1 MRTLLDLV
9 GLNVLRPLVTFGG
22 DDSGGGSSGGGSS
35 DSGSSSSS
43 GGSSSSA
50 PAPSKKKDPPSFK
63 NLTEASKAGYHGQA
77 VNIGG
82 KLQKVEFAKGSYN
95 DKMKKVSAAANKKS
109 PSGPPPGSPDYNKT
123 ASIPSPTS
131 NKKTSNK
138 KTSGKKTFGGTEY
151 STGKNTFVDSIM
163 SGDFDAESLLPPTGT
178 DTGDKLSKP
187 YKPPSSISS
196 KAQKNAGYLG
206 VTGDPTNELE
216 EFQKRF
222 YAQSVGAAA
231 DPGGASTA
239 TGVIVSDAGQKI
251 LDDANM
257 TAGEYLDAVQDLGKS
272 LDDPR
277 FGEGTVGQA
286 VGSTL
291 VGQGLDYLADMNK
304 RRAYEQLTGQYD
316 PTIGGKIMG
325 YGSEDVRR
333 VVPVFKDG
341 TIVGSLQVDKDGK
354 AISYTGDRDSSAA
367 PLDPSVSGWENKVAP
382 APVSSLFAD
391 TDDGQGAAVQE
402 VVKDPEDPCPEGYMM
417 DPKTQQ
423 CVIDPFQT
431 PFPDPVGGIGI
442 PTPVPNLTPYTQMA
456 PVTLAQL
463 QPSRVANANPLARQ
477 QANMPQQGLGTLGS
491 TLRGVFGDDFDKMTG
506 GDMGDRPFTL
516 SPSGNRIS

>member
-50 PAPSKKKDPPSFK
+50 PAPSKKKDPPTFK

-109 PSGPPPGSPDYNKT
+109 TVGSLSAAESSAKKSSS
-123 ASIPSPTS
+123 ASTS
-131 NKKTSNK
+131 KS
-138 KTSGKKTFGGTEY
+138 SGKKTTGGTEY
-151 STGKNTFVDSIM
+151 TVGKNTFYDSIM

-196 KAQKNAGYLG
+196 SAQKNAGYLG
-206 VTGDPTNELE
+206 VPDKPTNELE

-239 TGVIVSDAGQKI
+239 TGVIVSDAGQKM

-257 TAGEYLDAVQDLGKS
+257 TGEQYIKAVQDLGKS

-277 FGEGTVGQA
+277 FGEGVVGQA
-286 VGSTL
+286 AGSSL

-325 YGSEDVRR
+325 YGSKDVRR

-354 AISYTGDRDSSAA
+354 AISYTGDRDPSAA
-367 PLDPSVSGWENKVAP
+367 PLDPSVTDWESKIAP
-382 APVSSLFAD
+382 PPVQQGES
-391 TDDGQGAAVQE
+391 TDDGQGAAAQE
-402 VVKDPEDPCPEGYMM
+402 VVKEPEDPCPEGYRMN
-417 DPKTQQ
+417 PETKQ
-423 CVIDPFQT
+423 CELDPFQT
-431 PFPDPVGGIGI
+431 PFPDPITGGGGAV
-442 PTPVPNLTPYTQMA
+442 VPAGLTPYTQIA
-456 PVTLAQL
+456 PVTLGQL
-463 QPSRVANANPLARQ
+463 QPSRVAAANPLAMQ
-477 QANMPQQGLGTLGS
+477 QAQTPKGGLGS
-491 TLRGVFGDDFDKMTG
+491 
-506 GDMGDRPFTL
+506 L
-516 SPSGNRIS
+516 SAATSRIS

>member
-1 MRTLLDLV
+1 MRTLLELIRF
-9 GLNVLRPLVTFGG
+9 GPQIAFGG
-22 DDSGGGSSGGGSS
+22 DSGGGGGGGGGSSGGGSS
-35 DSGSSSSS
+35 DSGSSSST
-43 GGSSSSA
+43 
-50 PAPSKKKDPPSFK
+50 KKKDPPTFK

-82 KLQKVEFAKGSYN
+82 KLQKVEFKGDYN

-109 PSGPPPGSPDYNKT
+109 SAGPPPGSPDYNKT
-123 ASIPSPTS
+123 ASISSPTS
-131 NKKTSNK
+131 NKKTS
-138 KTSGKKTFGGTEY
+138 GKAKSSAKYSPGTEY
-151 STGKNTFVDSIM
+151 TVGKNTFVDSIM

-178 DTGDKLSKP
+178 DTGDKLSNP

-196 KAQKNAGYLG
+196 SAQKNAGYLG
-206 VTGDPTNELE
+206 VPDEPTNELE

-239 TGVIVSDAGQKI
+239 TGLMVSGAGQKM

-277 FGEGTVGQA
+277 FGEGVVGQA
-286 VGSTL
+286 AGSSL

-325 YGSEDVRR
+325 YGSENVRR

-341 TIVGSLQVDKDGK
+341 TIVGSLQVDKDGQ
-354 AISYTGDRDSSAA
+354 AISYTGDRDSGAA
-367 PLDPSVSGWENKVAP
+367 PLDPSVSGWESKVAP
-382 APVSSLFAD
+382 APVQQGES
-391 TDDGQGAAVQE
+391 TDDGQGAAAQE
-402 VVKDPEDPCPEGYMM
+402 VVKEPDDPCPEGYMM
-417 DPKTQQ
+417 DPTTKQ
-423 CVIDPFQT
+423 CVLDPFKT
-431 PFPDPVGGIGI
+431 PFPDPVTGGGGAV
-442 PTPVPNLTPYTQMA
+442 VPAGLTPYTQMA
-456 PVTLAQL
+456 PVSLAQL
-463 QPSRVANANPLARQ
+463 QPSRVASANPLAMQ
-477 QANMPQQGLGTLGS
+477 QAQMPQGGLGS
-491 TLRGVFGDDFDKMTG
+491 
-506 GDMGDRPFTL
+506 L
-516 SPSGNRIS
+516 SAATSRIS